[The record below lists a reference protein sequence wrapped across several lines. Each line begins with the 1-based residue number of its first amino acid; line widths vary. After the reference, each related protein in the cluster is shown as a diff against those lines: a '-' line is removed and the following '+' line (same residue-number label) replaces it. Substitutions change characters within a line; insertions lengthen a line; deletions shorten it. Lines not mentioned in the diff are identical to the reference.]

1 MSVENNTTA
10 VADAGAGVDVVAGAG
25 ADAGQVVAT
34 PVQKQYTSLNAPE
47 GYWIDARGVMT
58 PADMVKPID
67 KDRDALVGEIIER
80 ALPLHKGLTEFK
92 STVFADTQAF
102 RELSGEL
109 YGAKVGGEKGNMT
122 FYTWDGVWK
131 VVVAI
136 AERLA
141 FDERL
146 QAAKALIDECLKDW
160 TEGSRPEV
168 VSLIDEAFQV
178 DKEGEVS
185 TGRILRL
192 RRLDI
197 ADERWMNAMRAIN
210 DAILIVGS
218 KKYVRIYKRSGDSNQ
233 YVSLSL
239 DLAAV

>member
-1 MSVENNTTA
+1 MLAEKNTSV
-10 VADAGAGVDVVAGAG
+10 VVDAG
-25 ADAGQVVAT
+25 ADAGQAVAA
-34 PVQKQYTSLNAPE
+34 PAQKQYTSLNAPE

-80 ALPLHKGLTEFK
+80 ALPLHKGLAEFK
-92 STVFADTQAF
+92 LAVFADTQAF
-102 RELSGEL
+102 RELSGEM

-122 FYTWDGVWK
+122 FYSWDGVWK
-131 VVVAI
+131 VNVAI

-160 TEGSRPEV
+160 MEGSRPEV
-168 VSLIDEAFQV
+168 ISLIDEAFQV

-185 TGRILRL
+185 TSRILRL
-192 RRLDI
+192 RRQNI
-197 ADERWMNAMRAIN
+197 TDERWLNAMRAIN

-218 KKYVRIYKRSGDSNQ
+218 KKYVRLYQRVGDSNQ
-233 YVSLSL
+233 YVPLSL
-239 DLAAV
+239 DLAAVWYGWHQ

>member
-1 MSVENNTTA
+1 MSTENTTTAATADTTPAAASASGA
-10 VADAGAGVDVVAGAG
+10 VA
-25 ADAGQVVAT
+25 
-34 PVQKQYTSLNAPE
+34 QKQYTTLSAPE

-92 STVFADTQAF
+92 QSVFADTQAF

-122 FYTWDGVWK
+122 FYSWDGVWK
-131 VVVAI
+131 VTVAI

-146 QAAKALIDECLKDW
+146 QAAKALIDECLKEW
-160 TEGSRPEV
+160 TKDSQPEV
-168 VSLIDEAFQV
+168 ISLIDEAFQV

-185 TGRILRL
+185 TSRILRL

-197 ADERWMNAMRAIN
+197 ADERWLNAMRAIN

-233 YVSLSL
+233 YAPFSL

>member
-1 MSVENNTTA
+1 MSTENTTTATTAATTPAPASASGA
-10 VADAGAGVDVVAGAG
+10 VA
-25 ADAGQVVAT
+25 
-34 PVQKQYTSLNAPE
+34 QKQYTTLSAPE

-92 STVFADTQAF
+92 QAVFADTQAF

-122 FYTWDGVWK
+122 FYSWDGVWK
-131 VVVAI
+131 VNVAI

-160 TEGSRPEV
+160 MEGSRPEV

-178 DKEGEVS
+178 DKEGKVS
-185 TGRILRL
+185 TNRILRL

-197 ADERWMNAMRAIN
+197 ADERWLNAMRAIN

-233 YVSLSL
+233 YVPFSL

>member
-10 VADAGAGVDVVAGAG
+10 VADAGADVA
-25 ADAGQVVAT
+25 AGQAVAA
-34 PVQKQYTSLNAPE
+34 PVQKQYTSLKAPE

-80 ALPLHKGLTEFK
+80 ALPLHKGLADFK
-92 STVFADTQAF
+92 LAVFADTQAF
-102 RELSGEL
+102 RELSGEN

-122 FYTWDGVWK
+122 LYSWDGVWK
-131 VVVAI
+131 VQVAI
-136 AERLA
+136 SERLA

-146 QAAKALIDECLKDW
+146 QAAKSLIDECLKDW
-160 TEGSRPEV
+160 TEGSPPEV

-185 TGRILRL
+185 TSRILRL

-197 ADERWMNAMRAIN
+197 TDERWLNAMRAIN

-218 KKYVRIYKRSGDSNQ
+218 KKYVRIYQRSGDSNQ
-233 YVSLSL
+233 YVPLSL

>member
-1 MSVENNTTA
+1 MSTENTTTATTPAPASTSGA
-10 VADAGAGVDVVAGAG
+10 VA
-25 ADAGQVVAT
+25 
-34 PVQKQYTSLNAPE
+34 QKQYTSLSAPE

-58 PADMVKPID
+58 PADMVKQPD

-80 ALPLHKGLTEFK
+80 ALPLHKSLSEFK
-92 STVFADTQAF
+92 LSVFADTQAF
-102 RELSGEL
+102 RELSGEM

-122 FYTWDGVWK
+122 LYSWDGVYK
-131 VVVAI
+131 VQVAI

-146 QAAKALIDECLKDW
+146 QAAKSLIDECLKEW
-160 TEGSRPEV
+160 TEDSRPEV
-168 VSLIDEAFQV
+168 ISLIDEAFQV

-185 TGRILRL
+185 TSRILRL

-197 ADERWMNAMRAIN
+197 QDERWLNAMRAIN
-210 DAILIVGS
+210 DAILVVGS
-218 KKYVRIYKRSGDSNQ
+218 KKYVRLYRRVGDNNQ
-233 YVSLSL
+233 YEPISL

>member
-1 MSVENNTTA
+1 MSTENTTA
-10 VADAGAGVDVVAGAG
+10 ATAATTPAPASASGAVA
-25 ADAGQVVAT
+25 
-34 PVQKQYTSLNAPE
+34 QKQYTTLSAPE

-92 STVFADTQAF
+92 QSVFADTQAF

-122 FYTWDGVWK
+122 FYSWDGVWK
-131 VVVAI
+131 VNVAI

-160 TEGSRPEV
+160 MEGSRPEV

-185 TGRILRL
+185 TSRILRL

-197 ADERWMNAMRAIN
+197 ADERWLNAMRAIN

-233 YVSLSL
+233 YVPFSL

>member
-1 MSVENNTTA
+1 MSTENTTA
-10 VADAGAGVDVVAGAG
+10 ATAA
-25 ADAGQVVAT
+25 AT
-34 PVQKQYTSLNAPE
+34 PAPASAPGAVAQKQYTSLSAPE

-92 STVFADTQAF
+92 QSVFADTQAF

-122 FYTWDGVWK
+122 FYSWDGVWK
-131 VVVAI
+131 VNVAI

-146 QAAKALIDECLKDW
+146 QAAKALIDECLKEW
-160 TEGSRPEV
+160 TKDSQPEV
-168 VSLIDEAFQV
+168 ISLIDEAFQV

-185 TGRILRL
+185 TSRILRL

-197 ADERWMNAMRAIN
+197 ADERWLNAMRAIN
-210 DAILIVGS
+210 DAILVVGS

-233 YVSLSL
+233 YVPFSL

>member
-1 MSVENNTTA
+1 MLAEKNTSV
-10 VADAGAGVDVVAGAG
+10 VADTGV
-25 ADAGQVVAT
+25 DAGQAAAA
-34 PVQKQYTSLNAPE
+34 PAQKQYTSLNAPE

-80 ALPLHKGLTEFK
+80 ALPLHKGLAEFK
-92 STVFADTQAF
+92 LAVFADTQAF
-102 RELSGEL
+102 RELSGEM

-122 FYTWDGVWK
+122 FYSWDGVWK
-131 VVVAI
+131 VNVAI

-160 TEGSRPEV
+160 MEGSRPEV

-185 TGRILRL
+185 TSRILRL

-197 ADERWMNAMRAIN
+197 TDERWLNAMRAIN

-218 KKYVRIYKRSGDSNQ
+218 KKYVRLYQRVGDSNQ
-233 YVSLSL
+233 YVPLSL

>member
-1 MSVENNTTA
+1 MSTENTTA
-10 VADAGAGVDVVAGAG
+10 TTAATTPAPVSASGAVA
-25 ADAGQVVAT
+25 
-34 PVQKQYTSLNAPE
+34 QKQYTTLSAPE

-58 PADMVKPID
+58 PADMVKQPD

-80 ALPLHKGLTEFK
+80 ALPLHKSLSEFK
-92 STVFADTQAF
+92 LSVFADTQAF
-102 RELSGEL
+102 RELSGEM

-122 FYTWDGVWK
+122 LYSWDGVYK
-131 VVVAI
+131 VQVAI

-146 QAAKALIDECLKDW
+146 QAAKSLIDECLKEW
-160 TEGSRPEV
+160 TEDSRPEV
-168 VSLIDEAFQV
+168 ISLIDEAFQV

-185 TGRILRL
+185 TSRILRL

-197 ADERWMNAMRAIN
+197 QDERWLNAMRAIN
-210 DAILIVGS
+210 DAILVVGS
-218 KKYVRIYKRSGDSNQ
+218 KKYVRLYRRVGDNNQ
-233 YVSLSL
+233 YEPISL

>member
-1 MSVENNTTA
+1 MLAEKNTSA
-10 VADAGAGVDVVAGAG
+10 VADTG
-25 ADAGQVVAT
+25 ADVGQAVAA
-34 PVQKQYTSLNAPE
+34 PAQKQYTSLKAPE

-67 KDRDALVGEIIER
+67 KDRDALVGEIVER
-80 ALPLHKGLTEFK
+80 ALPLHKGLADFK
-92 STVFADTQAF
+92 LAVFADTQAF
-102 RELSGEL
+102 RELSGEN

-122 FYTWDGVWK
+122 LYSWDGVWK
-131 VVVAI
+131 VQVAI

-185 TGRILRL
+185 TSRILRL

-197 ADERWMNAMRAIN
+197 TDERWLNAMRAIN

-218 KKYVRIYKRSGDSNQ
+218 KKYVRLYQRVGDSNQ
-233 YVSLSL
+233 YVPLSL

>member
-1 MSVENNTTA
+1 MSTENTTTA
-10 VADAGAGVDVVAGAG
+10 ATADTTPAAASASGVVA
-25 ADAGQVVAT
+25 
-34 PVQKQYTSLNAPE
+34 QKQYTTLSAPE

-92 STVFADTQAF
+92 QSVFADTQAF

-122 FYTWDGVWK
+122 FYSWDGVWK
-131 VVVAI
+131 VNVAI

-160 TEGSRPEV
+160 MEGSRPEV

-185 TGRILRL
+185 TSRILRL

-197 ADERWMNAMRAIN
+197 ADERWLNAMRAIN
-210 DAILIVGS
+210 DA
-218 KKYVRIYKRSGDSNQ
+218 
-233 YVSLSL
+233 
-239 DLAAV
+239 

>member
-1 MSVENNTTA
+1 MLAEKNTSV
-10 VADAGAGVDVVAGAG
+10 VVDAGVD
-25 ADAGQVVAT
+25 AGQAVAA
-34 PVQKQYTSLNAPE
+34 PAQKQYTSLNAPE

-80 ALPLHKGLTEFK
+80 ALPLHKGLAEFK
-92 STVFADTQAF
+92 LAVFADTQAF
-102 RELSGEL
+102 RELSGEM

-122 FYTWDGVWK
+122 FYSWDGVWK
-131 VVVAI
+131 VNVAI

-160 TEGSRPEV
+160 MEGSRPEV
-168 VSLIDEAFQV
+168 ISLIDEAFQV

-185 TGRILRL
+185 TSRILRL
-192 RRLDI
+192 RRQNI
-197 ADERWMNAMRAIN
+197 TDERWLNAMRAIN

-218 KKYVRIYKRSGDSNQ
+218 KKYVRLYQRVGDSNQ
-233 YVSLSL
+233 YVPLSL

>member
-1 MSVENNTTA
+1 MLAEKNTSV
-10 VADAGAGVDVVAGAG
+10 VADTGV
-25 ADAGQVVAT
+25 DAGQAVAA
-34 PVQKQYTSLNAPE
+34 PAQKQYTSLNAPE

-80 ALPLHKGLTEFK
+80 ALPLHKGLAEFK
-92 STVFADTQAF
+92 LAVFADTQAF
-102 RELSGEL
+102 RELSGEM

-122 FYTWDGVWK
+122 FYSWDGVWK
-131 VVVAI
+131 VNVAI

-160 TEGSRPEV
+160 MEGSRPEV
-168 VSLIDEAFQV
+168 ISLIDEAFQV

-185 TGRILRL
+185 TSRILRL
-192 RRLDI
+192 RRQNI
-197 ADERWMNAMRAIN
+197 TDERWLNAMRAIN

-218 KKYVRIYKRSGDSNQ
+218 KKYVRLYQRVGDSNQ
-233 YVSLSL
+233 YVPLSL

>member
-1 MSVENNTTA
+1 MLAEKNTSV
-10 VADAGAGVDVVAGAG
+10 VADTGV
-25 ADAGQVVAT
+25 DAGQAVAA
-34 PVQKQYTSLNAPE
+34 PAQKQYTSLNAPE

-80 ALPLHKGLTEFK
+80 ALPLHKGLAEFK
-92 STVFADTQAF
+92 LAVFADTQAF
-102 RELSGEL
+102 RELSGEM

-122 FYTWDGVWK
+122 FYSWDGVWK
-131 VVVAI
+131 VNVAI

-160 TEGSRPEV
+160 MEGSRPEV
-168 VSLIDEAFQV
+168 ISLIDEAFQV

-185 TGRILRL
+185 TSRILRL

-197 ADERWMNAMRAIN
+197 TDERWLNAMRAIN

-218 KKYVRIYKRSGDSNQ
+218 KKYVRLYQRVGDSNQ
-233 YVSLSL
+233 YVPLSL

>member
-1 MSVENNTTA
+1 MLAEKNTSV
-10 VADAGAGVDVVAGAG
+10 VADAGV
-25 ADAGQVVAT
+25 DAGQAVAA
-34 PVQKQYTSLNAPE
+34 PAQKQYTSLNAPE

-80 ALPLHKGLTEFK
+80 ALPLHKGLAEFK
-92 STVFADTQAF
+92 LAVFADTQAF
-102 RELSGEL
+102 RELSGEM

-122 FYTWDGVWK
+122 FYSWDGVWK
-131 VVVAI
+131 VNVAI

-160 TEGSRPEV
+160 MEGSRPEV
-168 VSLIDEAFQV
+168 ISLIDEAFQV

-185 TGRILRL
+185 TSRILRL
-192 RRLDI
+192 RRQNI
-197 ADERWMNAMRAIN
+197 TDERWLNAMRAIN

-218 KKYVRIYKRSGDSNQ
+218 KKYVRLYQRVGDSNQ
-233 YVSLSL
+233 YVPLSL

>member
-1 MSVENNTTA
+1 MSTENTTA
-10 VADAGAGVDVVAGAG
+10 TTAATTPAPASESGAVA
-25 ADAGQVVAT
+25 
-34 PVQKQYTSLNAPE
+34 QKQYTTLSAPE

-58 PADMVKPID
+58 PADMVKQPD

-80 ALPLHKGLTEFK
+80 ALPLHKSLSEFK
-92 STVFADTQAF
+92 LSVFADTQAF

-122 FYTWDGVWK
+122 LYSWDGVYK
-131 VVVAI
+131 VQVAI

-146 QAAKALIDECLKDW
+146 QAAKSLIDECLKEW
-160 TEGSRPEV
+160 TEDSRPEV
-168 VSLIDEAFQV
+168 ISLIDEAFQV

-185 TGRILRL
+185 TSRILRL

-197 ADERWMNAMRAIN
+197 QDERWLNAMRAIN
-210 DAILIVGS
+210 DAILVVGS
-218 KKYVRIYKRSGDSNQ
+218 KKYVRLYRRVGDSNQ
-233 YVSLSL
+233 YEPISL

>member
-1 MSVENNTTA
+1 MSTENTTTAATADTTPAAASASGA
-10 VADAGAGVDVVAGAG
+10 V
-25 ADAGQVVAT
+25 
-34 PVQKQYTSLNAPE
+34 VQKQYTTLSAPE

-92 STVFADTQAF
+92 QSVFADTQAF

-122 FYTWDGVWK
+122 FYSWDGVWK
-131 VVVAI
+131 VTVAI

-146 QAAKALIDECLKDW
+146 QAAKALIDECLKEW
-160 TEGSRPEV
+160 TKDSQPEV
-168 VSLIDEAFQV
+168 ISLIDEAFQV

-185 TGRILRL
+185 TSRILRL

-197 ADERWMNAMRAIN
+197 ADERWLNAMRAIN

-233 YVSLSL
+233 YVPFSL

>member
-1 MSVENNTTA
+1 MLAEKNTSVVA
-10 VADAGAGVDVVAGAG
+10 DVAADAGV
-25 ADAGQVVAT
+25 DAGQAVAA
-34 PVQKQYTSLNAPE
+34 PVQKQYTSLKAPE

-92 STVFADTQAF
+92 SSVFADTQAF

-197 ADERWMNAMRAIN
+197 TDERWLNAMRAIN

-218 KKYVRIYKRSGDSNQ
+218 KKYVRLYQRVGDSNQ
-233 YVSLSL
+233 YVPFSL

>member
-1 MSVENNTTA
+1 MSVENNTT
-10 VADAGAGVDVVAGAG
+10 VVAGAGVDVAAGAG
-25 ADAGQVVAT
+25 ADAGQAVAA

-197 ADERWMNAMRAIN
+197 TDERWLNAMRAIN

-218 KKYVRIYKRSGDSNQ
+218 KKYVRIYKRS
-233 YVSLSL
+233 
-239 DLAAV
+239 

>member
-10 VADAGAGVDVVAGAG
+10 VVGAGVDVAAGAG
-25 ADAGQVVAT
+25 ADAGQAVAA

-80 ALPLHKGLTEFK
+80 ALPLHKGLAEFK
-92 STVFADTQAF
+92 LAVFADTQAF
-102 RELSGEL
+102 RELSGEM

-131 VVVAI
+131 VNVAI

-160 TEGSRPEV
+160 MEGSRPEV

-185 TGRILRL
+185 TSRILRL

-197 ADERWMNAMRAIN
+197 TDERWLNAMRAIN

-218 KKYVRIYKRSGDSNQ
+218 KKYVRLYQRVGDSNQ
-233 YVSLSL
+233 YVPLSL

>member
-1 MSVENNTTA
+1 MSTENTTTATTPAPASVSGA
-10 VADAGAGVDVVAGAG
+10 VA
-25 ADAGQVVAT
+25 
-34 PVQKQYTSLNAPE
+34 QKQYTSLSAPE

-58 PADMVKPID
+58 PADMVKQPD

-80 ALPLHKGLTEFK
+80 ALPLHKSLSEFK
-92 STVFADTQAF
+92 LSVFADTQAF

-122 FYTWDGVWK
+122 LYSWDGVYK
-131 VVVAI
+131 VQVAI

-146 QAAKALIDECLKDW
+146 QAAKSLIDECLKEW
-160 TEGSRPEV
+160 TEDSRPEV
-168 VSLIDEAFQV
+168 ISLIDEAFQV

-185 TGRILRL
+185 TSRILRL

-197 ADERWMNAMRAIN
+197 QDERWLNAMRAIN
-210 DAILIVGS
+210 DAILVVGS
-218 KKYVRIYKRSGDSNQ
+218 KKYVRLYRRVGDNNQ
-233 YVSLSL
+233 YEPISL

>member
-1 MSVENNTTA
+1 MSTENTTTATTAATTPAPASAPGA
-10 VADAGAGVDVVAGAG
+10 VA
-25 ADAGQVVAT
+25 
-34 PVQKQYTSLNAPE
+34 QKQYTSLSAPE

-92 STVFADTQAF
+92 QSVFADTQAF

-122 FYTWDGVWK
+122 FYSWDGVWK
-131 VVVAI
+131 VNVAI

-146 QAAKALIDECLKDW
+146 QAAKALIDECLKEW
-160 TEGSRPEV
+160 TEDSRPEV
-168 VSLIDEAFQV
+168 ISLIDEAFQV

-185 TGRILRL
+185 TSRILRL

-197 ADERWMNAMRAIN
+197 ADERWLNAMRAIN

-233 YVSLSL
+233 YVPFSL

>member
-1 MSVENNTTA
+1 MSTENTTTATTAATAPAPASASGA
-10 VADAGAGVDVVAGAG
+10 VA
-25 ADAGQVVAT
+25 
-34 PVQKQYTSLNAPE
+34 QKQYTTLSAPE

-92 STVFADTQAF
+92 QSVFADTQAF

-122 FYTWDGVWK
+122 FYSWDGVWK
-131 VVVAI
+131 VNVAI

-160 TEGSRPEV
+160 MEGSRPEV

-185 TGRILRL
+185 TSRILRL

-197 ADERWMNAMRAIN
+197 ADERWLNAMRAIN

-233 YVSLSL
+233 YVPFSL

>member
-1 MSVENNTTA
+1 MLAEKNTSV
-10 VADAGAGVDVVAGAG
+10 VADTGV
-25 ADAGQVVAT
+25 DAGQAVAA
-34 PVQKQYTSLNAPE
+34 PAQKQYTSLNAPE
-47 GYWIDARGVMT
+47 GYWVDARGVMT

-80 ALPLHKGLTEFK
+80 ALPLHKGLAEFK
-92 STVFADTQAF
+92 LAVFADTQAF
-102 RELSGEL
+102 RELSGEM

-122 FYTWDGVWK
+122 FYSWDGVWK
-131 VVVAI
+131 VNVAI

-160 TEGSRPEV
+160 MEGSRPEV

-185 TGRILRL
+185 TSRILRL

-197 ADERWMNAMRAIN
+197 TDERWLNAMRAIN

-218 KKYVRIYKRSGDSNQ
+218 KKYVRLYQRSGDSNQ
-233 YVSLSL
+233 YVPLSL

>member
-1 MSVENNTTA
+1 MA
-10 VADAGAGVDVVAGAG
+10 VAGADVAVG
-25 ADAGQVVAT
+25 ADAGQAVAA
-34 PVQKQYTSLNAPE
+34 PAQKQYTSLKAPE

-80 ALPLHKGLTEFK
+80 ALPLHKGLAEFK
-92 STVFADTQAF
+92 LAVFADTQAF
-102 RELSGEL
+102 RELSGEM

-122 FYTWDGVWK
+122 FYSWDGVWK
-131 VVVAI
+131 VNVAI

-160 TEGSRPEV
+160 MEGSRPEV

-185 TGRILRL
+185 TSRILRL

-197 ADERWMNAMRAIN
+197 TDERWLNAMRAIN

-218 KKYVRIYKRSGDSNQ
+218 KKYVRLYQRVGDSNQ
-233 YVSLSL
+233 YVPLSL

>member
-1 MSVENNTTA
+1 MSTENTTTATTAATTPAPASTSGA
-10 VADAGAGVDVVAGAG
+10 VA
-25 ADAGQVVAT
+25 
-34 PVQKQYTSLNAPE
+34 QKQYTSLSAPE

-58 PADMVKPID
+58 PADMVKQPD

-80 ALPLHKGLTEFK
+80 ALPLHKSLSEFK
-92 STVFADTQAF
+92 LSVFADTQAF

-122 FYTWDGVWK
+122 LYSWDGVYK
-131 VVVAI
+131 VQVAI

-146 QAAKALIDECLKDW
+146 QAAKSLIDECLKEW
-160 TEGSRPEV
+160 TEDSRPEV
-168 VSLIDEAFQV
+168 ISLIDEAFQV

-185 TGRILRL
+185 TSRILRL

-197 ADERWMNAMRAIN
+197 QDERWLNAMRAIN
-210 DAILIVGS
+210 DAILVVGS
-218 KKYVRIYKRSGDSNQ
+218 KKYVRLYRRVGDNNQ
-233 YVSLSL
+233 YEPISL

>member
-1 MSVENNTTA
+1 MLAEKNTSVVA
-10 VADAGAGVDVVAGAG
+10 DVAADAGV
-25 ADAGQVVAT
+25 DAGQAVAA
-34 PVQKQYTSLNAPE
+34 PAQKQYTSLKAPE

-80 ALPLHKGLTEFK
+80 ALPLHKGLAEFK
-92 STVFADTQAF
+92 LAVFADTQAF

-122 FYTWDGVWK
+122 FYSWDGVWK
-131 VVVAI
+131 VNVAI

-160 TEGSRPEV
+160 MEGSRPEV

-185 TGRILRL
+185 TSRILRL

-197 ADERWMNAMRAIN
+197 TDERWLNAMRAIN

-218 KKYVRIYKRSGDSNQ
+218 KKYVRLYQRVGDSNQ
-233 YVSLSL
+233 YVPLSL

>member
-1 MSVENNTTA
+1 MSTENTTTA
-10 VADAGAGVDVVAGAG
+10 ATATTTPAAASASGEVA
-25 ADAGQVVAT
+25 
-34 PVQKQYTSLNAPE
+34 QKQYTTLSAPE

-92 STVFADTQAF
+92 QSVFADTQAF

-122 FYTWDGVWK
+122 FYSWDGVWK
-131 VVVAI
+131 VTVAI

-146 QAAKALIDECLKDW
+146 QAAKALIDECLKEW
-160 TEGSRPEV
+160 TKDSQPEV
-168 VSLIDEAFQV
+168 ISLIDEAFQV

-185 TGRILRL
+185 TSRILRL

-197 ADERWMNAMRAIN
+197 ADERWLNAMRAIN

-233 YVSLSL
+233 YVPFSL

>member
-1 MSVENNTTA
+1 MSTENTTA
-10 VADAGAGVDVVAGAG
+10 ATAA
-25 ADAGQVVAT
+25 AT
-34 PVQKQYTSLNAPE
+34 PAPASAPGAVAQKQYTTLSAPE

-58 PADMVKPID
+58 PADMVKQPD

-80 ALPLHKGLTEFK
+80 ALPLHKGLSEFK
-92 STVFADTQAF
+92 LSVFADTQAF

-122 FYTWDGVWK
+122 LYSWDGVWK
-131 VVVAI
+131 VQVAI

-146 QAAKALIDECLKDW
+146 QAAKSLIDECLKDW

-168 VSLIDEAFQV
+168 ISLIDEAFQV

-185 TGRILRL
+185 TSRILRL

-197 ADERWMNAMRAIN
+197 QDERWLNAMRAIN
-210 DAILIVGS
+210 DAILVVGS
-218 KKYVRIYKRSGDSNQ
+218 KKYVRLYRRTGDNNQ
-233 YVSLSL
+233 YEPLSL